1 MVNDIISSIKNY
13 FKAFSLI
20 NKIGLW
26 KYFFIPAIIG
36 LLLGTLF
43 ITTAYGLSDNL
54 GSYISNLWPFQYGK
68 STIESISAWLGGL
81 IILLL
86 GIIIYKHALMALS
99 SPFMTPVSEKVEA
112 YITKNKPNKTKGKS
126 AFFKQLFRSIR
137 LNLRNLIKELL
148 MTLPLIILSFIPVV
162 GIVASMLILYV
173 QAYYTGFG
181 NMDYTMERYFN
192 YRDSKK
198 FVKRHRGIAVGNG
211 LVFTL
216 MLFVPIVGIMLTL
229 PVATVASTVDTID
242 KIQKEK
248 SV

>member
-1 MVNDIISSIKNY
+1 
-13 FKAFSLI
+13 
-20 NKIGLW
+20 
-26 KYFFIPAIIG
+26 
-36 LLLGTLF
+36 
-43 ITTAYGLSDNL
+43 
-54 GSYISNLWPFQYGK
+54 
-68 STIESISAWLGGL
+68 
-81 IILLL
+81 
-86 GIIIYKHALMALS
+86 
-99 SPFMTPVSEKVEA
+99 
-112 YITKNKPNKTKGKS
+112 
-126 AFFKQLFRSIR
+126 
-137 LNLRNLIKELL
+137 
-148 MTLPLIILSFIPVV
+148 LIILSFIPVV